1 MYLSYPQFFLDYVLL
16 DPFYPVYTHLFCHL
30 KCILTPCFL
39 LPSGFC
45 RMLFFLTQITTKP
58 YKIHNLSC
66 TYIKNILSSPLFSI
80 DTFLQFI
87 HVSMALICQNQQYCS
102 TCAMYSWIITSLE
115 DNVFASVCSPKIILF
130 SANISPLNGFPLL
143 SLGVGLFFSFL
154 VLCKYLSPAEQLS
167 LWLFFPD
174 VRNRIFQAGTFLLLL
189 FYISKLST
197 TFPLVNP
204 SSSLQGNILCSLRDM
219 VYLEQKAN
227 PETHCDLSWQFVPLW
242 EASVSIYRYMANY
255 FSLHAFSLLLLG
267 MLLLGRLRLGIPL
280 PPLLPHGC

>member
-1 MYLSYPQFFLDYVLL
+1 MCSLIHFTL
-16 DPFYPVYTHLFCHL
+16 YTHTYSATLNVF
-30 KCILTPCFL
+30 LTPCFL
-39 LPSGFC
+39 PPSGFF
-45 RMLFFLTQITTKP
+45 RMLFFLTQIPAKP

-66 TYIKNILSSPLFSI
+66 TYIKNILSSPFFSI

-87 HVSMALICQNQQYCS
+87 HVSLALICQNQQYCS

-130 SANISPLNGFPLL
+130 SANISPLNGFPRL
-143 SLGVGLFFSFL
+143 SLGVVGWFFFSFL

-174 VRNRIFQAGTFLLLL
+174 VRNWIFQARTFLLQL

-197 TFPLVNP
+197 TFTLVNLP
-204 SSSLQGNILCSLRDM
+204 SSLQGNILCSLRDT
-219 VYLEQKAN
+219 VYPEQKVN
-227 PETHCDLSWQFVPLW
+227 PGTHCDLSWQFVPSW

-267 MLLLGRLRLGIPL
+267 MLERNSGLRLGIPL